1 MTSPTAVPAGT
12 SLVPP
17 PTSSPLP
24 ALPATP
30 SGEVSSGT
38 TLAALTA
45 AVVAATGVHAR
56 PGAPGAR
63 QATVDALKD
72 HLVALQM
79 PGSLEVVDD
88 VLRQLDSGALSP
100 TAAMERVLAA
110 QVALRRQR
118 RLTAAIH
125 AARLPALKTVDA
137 FDFAFQPS
145 IDRGQVLNLHEL
157 GFVARKENVLLLGP
171 AGVGG
176 VGKTHLALSLL
187 VTAAQH
193 GRRVYYTTLADLV
206 LSLVEAER
214 LGRLRERLASLK
226 APAVLLVDEIGY
238 LPVTPG
244 GANLFFQLVNARYE
258 RASTILT
265 SNKSFKD
272 WGTVFGDAV
281 VAAALLDRLLH
292 HCHIVNIKGNS
303 YRLRHYPGLALPDDP
318 PPAPRRGRPRKSP
331 PQEVLERHVD

>member
-1 MTSPTAVPAGT
+1 MTALPSVPRPT
-12 SLVPP
+12 PP
-17 PTSSPLP
+17 PP
-24 ALPATP
+24 
-30 SGEVSSGT
+30 GEVASGT

-45 AVVAATGVHAR
+45 AVVAETGLHPRAGL
-56 PGAPGAR
+56 PAAP

-88 VLRQLDSGALSP
+88 VLSQLDSGALSAA
-100 TAAMERVLAA
+100 AAMERLLAA

-125 AARLPALKTVDA
+125 AARLPALKTLDT
-137 FDFAFQPS
+137 FDFSFQPS

-157 GFVARKENVLLLGP
+157 GFVARKENVILLGP
-171 AGVGG
+171 AG
-176 VGKTHLALSLL
+176 VGKTHLALSLV

-214 LGRLRERLASLK
+214 LGRLRERLALLK
-226 APAVLLVDEIGY
+226 GPAVLLVDEIGY

-318 PPAPRRGRPRKSP
+318 PPTPRRGRPRTSP
-331 PQEVLERHVD
+331 PQEVSERHVG